1 MFLGTRKDYYF
12 HYSAG
17 DLAHCFVSMHSAAIE
32 TDVCSD
38 QSRRQILLMAQSQSR
53 SATVGELVGVFVGP
67 LFVELT
73 KGFQFAH
80 KCVAMFAEIR
90 VEREQRE

>member
-1 MFLGTRKDYYF
+1 MKHVFGRNPMFSGTRKDYYF

-38 QSRRQILLMAQSQSR
+38 
-53 SATVGELVGVFVGP
+53 
-67 LFVELT
+67 
-73 KGFQFAH
+73 
-80 KCVAMFAEIR
+80 
-90 VEREQRE
+90 

>member
-1 MFLGTRKDYYF
+1 MKHVFGRNPMFSGTRKDYYF

-38 QSRRQILLMAQSQSR
+38 QSRRQTLLMAQSRSR
-53 SATVGELVGVFVGP
+53 SATVG
-67 LFVELT
+67 
-73 KGFQFAH
+73 
-80 KCVAMFAEIR
+80 
-90 VEREQRE
+90 